1 MDAITAAAA
10 VGTSQR
16 APRVTE
22 GPGAGYSSRAM
33 REEGGDDGN
42 RLGRYIL
49 ERRIA
54 SGGMA
59 DVYLARQTGPFGF
72 TKTVALKVLKT
83 DVAGDTDTVRM
94 FLREALVAAEFQHP
108 HLVQVYEVGTEGG
121 KLFLAMALVRGV
133 SVATLMHLLAA
144 KGRSIPIP
152 IAARICA
159 DVLDGLGYAH
169 EAKGADGLPLELIH
183 RDISPQNILVSVDG
197 VVKLVDFGIA
207 RAETILGRTQ
217 GMRIKGKFSYMAPE
231 QWEPGRAIDARADLF
246 ALGVCLYEMSTG
258 SGRLFKGTS
267 APELY
272 KAVVIDDI
280 PPPQA
285 RVPDYPAALSHVV
298 MGALERRVTNRFAS
312 ARDMRAALLAACD
325 DAGWSVDAAVLG
337 KLVAF
342 ALDGQSI
349 EDRWERIAEGKL
361 PSPGEEVETLVT
373 DMVDGRP
380 SEPIPLR
387 PVSLGPPKMSPAE
400 PEYALG
406 VAEVAQAAMQRQ
418 SEDSAYALGSLSPA
432 ERPAEPFPLRP
443 ASSRRTA
450 LGLVALAGWLAAGAT
465 IGLWQRANNQVR
477 VLTARVQSEVLLP
490 APSSASSTGVLV
502 LADPAAVEVAA
513 QWSVSMRTEL
523 GVAAR
528 VESGDALARLVAGAS
543 SVALRAGPADAHS
556 VASARAQGFELRSP
570 ASERIVGWDHAVVIV
585 HPSNTT
591 ASVSVA
597 QLAVIFS
604 GVGSLNPVVTGAGT
618 APRALLDEAVL
629 GRAGARLS
637 PRAALVA
644 DEAAAVARVAQ
655 DPNAIALVRM
665 VHLAPSVRA
674 LGVAGERGAAIA
686 PTRDTIRGGSYP
698 LARPLMLY
706 TRAAP
711 IGPTLQVVSL
721 ALGPEGQA
729 AVERAGFIAR

>member
-1 MDAITAAAA
+1 MHGD
-10 VGTSQR
+10 G
-16 APRVTE
+16 
-22 GPGAGYSSRAM
+22 G
-33 REEGGDDGN
+33 EEGN

-72 TKTVALKVLKT
+72 SKTVALKVLKT
-83 DVAGDTDTVRM
+83 DVAGDTDSVRM

-121 KLFLAMALVRGV
+121 KLFLAMELVRGV
-133 SVATLMHLLAA
+133 SVATLMHLLAT
-144 KGRSIPIP
+144 KERSIPIP

-169 EAKGADGLPLELIH
+169 EAKGADGVPLELVH

-258 SGRLFKGTS
+258 SGRLFKGSS

-280 PPPQA
+280 PPPRA
-285 RVPDYPAALSHVV
+285 RVPDYPDALSDVV
-298 MGALERRVTNRFAS
+298 MGALERRVSNRFAS
-312 ARDMRAALLAACD
+312 AREMRDALLDACD
-325 DAGWSVDAAVLG
+325 AAGWHVDNAVLG

-361 PSPGEEVETLVT
+361 PSPGEELDTLVT
-373 DMVDGRP
+373 DTDGRL

-387 PVSLGPPKMSPAE
+387 PVSLGPPKPPPSE
-400 PEYALG
+400 EQGYALG
-406 VAEVAQAAMQRQ
+406 AAEVAVAAMQR
-418 SEDSAYALGSLSPA
+418 SDPRDAYAMGSLSPA
-432 ERPAEPFPLRP
+432 ERPADFAP
-443 ASSRRTA
+443 APSRSRTV
-450 LGLVALAGWLAAGAT
+450 LGLVALAGWLCAGAT
-465 IGLWQRANNQVR
+465 LGLWQRAKNQVQ

-490 APSSASSTGVLV
+490 APSSATNTGVAL
-502 LADPAAVEVAA
+502 LADPATVDVAA
-513 QWSVSMRTEL
+513 AWCVSLRTEL

-528 VESGDALARLVAGAS
+528 VEPGDALARLVSGAS
-543 SVALRAGPADAHS
+543 SLALRTGSADPHS
-556 VASARAQGFELRSP
+556 VASARAQGIDLQSP
-570 ASERIVGWDHAVVIV
+570 ASERVVGWDHAVVVV
-585 HPSNTT
+585 HPSNST
-591 ASVSVA
+591 ASMSVA
-597 QLAVIFS
+597 QLATIFS
-604 GVGSLNPVVTGAGT
+604 GVGSLSPVVTGAGT
-618 APRALLDEAVL
+618 APRALLDEVIL
-629 GRAGARLS
+629 GPAGASLS
-637 PRAALVA
+637 PRASLVA
-644 DEAAAVARVAQ
+644 DERAAVARVAQ
-655 DPNAIALVRM
+655 DPTAVALVRM
-665 VHLAPSVRA
+665 VHLGPGVRA
-674 LGVAGERGAAIA
+674 VPVVGARGGAVL
-686 PTRDTIRGGSYP
+686 PSRDAIRGGAYP

-706 TRAAP
+706 TRGGP
-711 IGPTLQVVSL
+711 IGPTLQLVNV
-721 ALGPEGQA
+721 ALSPEGQA
-729 AVERAGFIAR
+729 AVERAGFVAR

>member
-1 MDAITAAAA
+1 
-10 VGTSQR
+10 
-16 APRVTE
+16 
-22 GPGAGYSSRAM
+22 M
-33 REEGGDDGN
+33 REDGGDDGH

-72 TKTVALKVLKT
+72 SKTVALKVLKA

-121 KLFLAMALVRGV
+121 KLFLAMELVRGV

-169 EAKGADGLPLELIH
+169 EAKGADGAPLELVH

-258 SGRLFKGTS
+258 SGRLFKGSS

-272 KAVVIDDI
+272 KSVLIDEI
-280 PPPQA
+280 PPPSA
-285 RVPDYPAALSHVV
+285 RVPDYPEALGHVV
-298 MGALERRVTNRFAS
+298 MGALERRVSNRWAS
-312 ARDMRAALLAACD
+312 ARDMRAALLDACD
-325 DAGWSVDAAVLG
+325 AAGWSVEPAVLG

-361 PSPGEEVETLVT
+361 PSPGEELDTLVT
-373 DMVDGRP
+373 DADGRP
-380 SEPIPLR
+380 SDPIPLR
-387 PVSLGPPKMSPAE
+387 PVSMGPPRPSPAE
-400 PEYALG
+400 GGYALG
-406 VAEVAQAAMQRQ
+406 VAEVAQATMKRQ
-418 SEDSAYALGSLSPA
+418 EESAAYALGSLSPS
-432 ERPAEPFPLRP
+432 ERPVDPPSPPR
-443 ASSRRTA
+443 SSTRRTV
-450 LGLVALAGWLAAGAT
+450 LGLAALAGWLTAGAT
-465 IGLWQRANNQVR
+465 LGLWQRANNRVQ

-490 APSSASSTGVLV
+490 APSSATSAGLVL
-502 LADPAAVEVAA
+502 LADPAAVDVAA
-513 QWSVSMRTEL
+513 RWAVSLRTDQ
-523 GVAAR
+523 GIAAR

-543 SVALRAGPADAHS
+543 SVALRAGVADARS
-556 VASARAQGFELRSP
+556 VAGARAQGFDLRSA
-570 ASERIVGWDHAVVIV
+570 ASERVVGWDHAVVVV
-585 HPSNTT
+585 HPSNGT

-597 QLAVIFS
+597 QLATIFS

-618 APRALLDEAVL
+618 APRALLDEVVL
-629 GRAGARLS
+629 ARAGAQLS
-637 PRAALVA
+637 PRASLVA
-644 DEAAAVARVAQ
+644 DEPSAVARVAQ

-665 VHLAPSVRA
+665 VHLTPGVRA
-674 LGVAGERGAAIA
+674 LGVSGERGAAVA
-686 PTRDTIRGGSYP
+686 PTRDAIRSGAYP
-698 LARPLMLY
+698 LARPLVMY

-711 IGPTLQVVSL
+711 IGPTLQLVTVAMS
-721 ALGPEGQA
+721 PEGQA
-729 AVERAGFIAR
+729 AVERAGFVAR